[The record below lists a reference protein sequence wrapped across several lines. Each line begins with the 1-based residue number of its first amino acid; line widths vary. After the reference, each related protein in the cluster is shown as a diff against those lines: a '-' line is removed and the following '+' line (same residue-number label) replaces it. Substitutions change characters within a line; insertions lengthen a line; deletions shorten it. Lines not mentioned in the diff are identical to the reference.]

1 MNTQEVTP
9 DAVPRTQRP
18 ENPSSQAPVP
28 ETGPSSS
35 ADEAPATPTHH
46 GDGASRAAPPL
57 RSSPPSP
64 TPSEA
69 GASKKEGDGRLKTP
83 PRRRPW
89 KKPGKDL
96 RSRYGLHLQMGF
108 VLALALIWGLTFI
121 NYEGS
126 DGYTVEL
133 GEQEVVQ
140 MEEVKQTEQ
149 EEAPPV
155 PPRPAAPVEV
165 ANDAIVDETRELN
178 FDASLNLNEELTVGE
193 APSAA
198 PPPKEERPPEQEIFV
213 VVEDAP
219 ELIGGLG
226 ALQQNIEYP
235 AMARKAG
242 IEGRVIVQFIIDENG
257 DVTSPTVVR
266 GRHPLLDEEAL
277 RVIRTAKFTPGRQRG
292 QAVKVQ
298 MALPISFVLA
308 DRD

>member
-1 MNTQEVTP
+1 MNTQEITP

-18 ENPSSQAPVP
+18 ENPSSPAPA
-28 ETGPSSS
+28 TDSGASTS

-46 GDGASRAAPPL
+46 GDGEPRTAPMR
-57 RSSPPSP
+57 RSSPASS
-64 TPSEA
+64 TPPEA
-69 GASKKEGDGRLKTP
+69 GASDEEIDWRLKTP
-83 PRRRPW
+83 PRQRPW

-96 RSRYGLHLQMGF
+96 RNSYGLHLQMGF
-108 VLALALIWGLTFI
+108 VITLALIWGLTFI
-121 NYEGS
+121 NLEVS
-126 DGYTVEL
+126 DDFAVDL

-149 EEAPPV
+149 EAAPPA
-155 PPRPAAPVEV
+155 PPRPAAPIEV

-226 ALQQNIEYP
+226 ALQQKIEYP
-235 AMARKAG
+235 AMASKAG

>member
-1 MNTQEVTP
+1 M
-9 DAVPRTQRP
+9 DW
-18 ENPSSQAPVP
+18 
-28 ETGPSSS
+28 
-35 ADEAPATPTHH
+35 
-46 GDGASRAAPPL
+46 
-57 RSSPPSP
+57 
-64 TPSEA
+64 
-69 GASKKEGDGRLKTP
+69 RLKTP
-83 PRRRPW
+83 PRHRPW

-96 RSRYGLHLQMGF
+96 RSRYGMHLQVGF
-108 VLALALIWGLTFI
+108 VIALALIWGLTFI
-121 NYEGS
+121 NFQVS
-126 DGYTVEL
+126 DDFAVDL
-133 GEQEVVQ
+133 GEQDVVQ

-149 EEAPPV
+149 EAAPPA
-155 PPRPAAPVEV
+155 PPRPAAPIEV
-165 ANDAIVDETRELN
+165 ANDAIVDETRDLN
-178 FDASLNLNEELTVGE
+178 FDASLDLNQELTVGE
-193 APSAA
+193 APSEA
-198 PPPKEERPPEQEIFV
+198 PPPPEEGDSEPEIFV

-219 ELIGGLG
+219 ELIGGLR
-226 ALQQNIEYP
+226 ALQQQVEYP